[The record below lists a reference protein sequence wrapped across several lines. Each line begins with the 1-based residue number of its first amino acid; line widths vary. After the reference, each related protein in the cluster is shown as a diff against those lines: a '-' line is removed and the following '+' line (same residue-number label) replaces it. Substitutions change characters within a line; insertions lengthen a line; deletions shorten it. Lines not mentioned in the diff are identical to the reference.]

1 MKRLMKTG
9 LPGRLSCAVNVTE
22 LYSCVDF
29 GDIDAVDFLKVV
41 PNVKFRHPVTN
52 VYTHTIAKLS
62 RVRLPRLTAWERD
75 TARDC
80 WAAHCPVL
88 PVSRTSCTGIFS
100 VAGRIALQ
108 TTLSSLL

>member
-1 MKRLMKTG
+1 M
-9 LPGRLSCAVNVTE
+9 SCAVNVTK

-29 GDIDAVDFLKVV
+29 GDIDAVYFLKVV
-41 PNVKFRHPVTN
+41 PNVKFRHPATN
-52 VYTHTIAKLS
+52 AHTHTRHTLK
-62 RVRLPRLTAWERD
+62 RLARLTALERD

-108 TTLSSLL
+108 TTLSSPLF